1 LSKRGIKDLDTM
13 SSYISLKQINPDLIL
28 SSLALRAQLTA
39 DKIAQKVGYK
49 GQIHYM
55 NELYMVRPDKLINI
69 LSLQDNQYNNIF
81 LVGHNPELTELAN
94 SLIEERLSKLPTLG
108 IIGITLDIDSW
119 SEIRDTT
126 GKIEIFTYPK
136 QFRYYM
142 PREIQKAIKEDN
154 L

>member
-1 LSKRGIKDLDTM
+1 M

-39 DKIAQKVGYK
+39 DEIAKKIDYQGK
-49 GQIHYM
+49 IHYM
-55 NELYMVRPDKLINI
+55 NELYMVRPEKLIDM
-69 LSLQDNQYNNIF
+69 LSLQDNQHDSIF

-94 SLIEERLSKLPTLG
+94 SLIEDNLSKLPTLG
-108 IIGITLDIDSW
+108 IIGITLDIDRW
-119 SEIRDTT
+119 SDIEDTI
-126 GKIEIFTYPK
+126 GKIEIFIYPK

-142 PREIQKAIKEDN
+142 PREIQRVMKEK